1 MFLTIL
7 QETFLYMTYKT
18 LNPPDTTDDFD
29 HDDLH
34 AQFLNERALERD
46 LESNIRRIPKITNY
60 DGLEQVAQL
69 IYHQERGQ
77 IICHVLRDDTH
88 IFLDSPRASWQ
99 FPDMTI
105 RQMIGYHFQ
114 WDNFVLHGATLD
126 ILASNAPYTIIH
138 LEPIESDED
147 DWHDIS

>member
-1 MFLTIL
+1 M
-7 QETFLYMTYKT
+7 
-18 LNPPDTTDDFD
+18 
-29 HDDLH
+29 
-34 AQFLNERALERD
+34 
-46 LESNIRRIPKITNY
+46 
-60 DGLEQVAQL
+60 AQL
-69 IYHQERGQ
+69 IYHQQTGQ

-99 FPDMTI
+99 FPDMTL
-105 RQMIGYHFQ
+105 RQLIEFHFQ

-138 LEPIESDED
+138 LDPIESDED

>member
-1 MFLTIL
+1 
-7 QETFLYMTYKT
+7 MTYK
-18 LNPPDTTDDFD
+18 TDDFD

-34 AQFLNERALERD
+34 AQFLNEQALERD
-46 LESNIRRIPKITNY
+46 LKSNIRPIEKITNY

-69 IYHQERGQ
+69 VYHQPGRQ
-77 IICHVLRDDTH
+77 IICEVLRDDTH
-88 IFLDSPRASWQ
+88 IFLEELQDSWQ

-105 RQMIGYHFQ
+105 RKLIGFHFP

-138 LEPIESDED
+138 LEPIESDDD